1 MLKYSIKVNEKNI
14 KREEMSWG
22 EKFLSQDLSYISG
35 VTSPSYHLEKY
46 SIMPST
52 NSIVSSDSTLRINS
66 TNVYRNGYC
75 ILRNKKYDINTLS
88 VCMHNGNVM
97 EYKDVKYI
105 EYNGKYYY
113 GVFDENTKQY
123 QFVIDGILIDNNGNI
138 EEGILSVETNYKHAE
153 SVETN
158 DDSYKYVSFD
168 TIFWI
173 ENGTITIDGT
183 TYLYDANENCIHLSD
198 GSIVTDPTDIS
209 NCNGIYLKHYDT
221 PKEVT
226 KFILTKAFD
235 SLLCNYSKIT
245 YCS

>member
-75 ILRNKKYDINTLS
+75 ILRNKKYDIKTLS

-138 EEGILSVETNYKHAE
+138 EEGILSVETNYKHDE
-153 SVETN
+153 SVETMM
-158 DDSYKYVSFD
+158 
-168 TIFWI
+168 
-173 ENGTITIDGT
+173 
-183 TYLYDANENCIHLSD
+183 
-198 GSIVTDPTDIS
+198 
-209 NCNGIYLKHYDT
+209 
-221 PKEVT
+221 
-226 KFILTKAFD
+226 ILTSMFH
-235 SLLCNYSKIT
+235 LIQYSGLRT
-245 YCS
+245 ER

>member
-75 ILRNKKYDINTLS
+75 ILRSKKYDINTLR
-88 VCMHNGNVM
+88 VCMHNGNGM

-113 GVFDENTKQY
+113 GVFDENTGVYK
-123 QFVIDGILIDNNGNI
+123 FVIDSILKYEEESKTVSEGSLTTFETSGN
-138 EEGILSVETNYKHAE
+138 SVC
-153 SVETN
+153 
-158 DDSYKYVSFD
+158 FD

-183 TYLYDANENCIHLSD
+183 TYLYDANEDCIHLSD
-198 GSIVTDPTDIS
+198 GSIVTNITEIS
-209 NCNGIYLKHYDT
+209 NCDEIKIIYDKT

-226 KFILTKAFD
+226 KFILTKAFE
-235 SLLCNYSKIT
+235 
-245 YCS
+245 